1 MRIYVYNNHS
11 NLPSNINL
19 YTQSVN
25 INSQSQS
32 EKKIKTNSFALSPSM
47 IRNISKIK
55 KELNYFKCKNKHK
68 NFISRNSE
76 TKSASLNNNKIIST
90 DNINL
95 KKKIPKMTKKISDF
109 MTKYTPSNCNLID
122 MASYTTRTKS
132 NLSNSKN
139 FGNNYFPIKT
149 KIEKN
154 LGKKLPN
161 FSRYAL
167 TERPPCRE
175 KAYLS
180 DFKNDTRKLRYLK
193 YINLNKT
200 RDIIEFRENM
210 SYNQIKV
217 KCDLF
222 LYLNFCKLLKTH
234 ILSLAEYV
242 QFLHKALFP
251 EQKKDYFLII
261 KIRQLKKDIRDIK
274 DKIKKIQNIFEICL
288 NDKIFLLCVKNHT
301 LNYKNFT
308 HEEQNIVFYDIWKLL
323 YLNTKNNQIDFDINF
338 NDYIKNDNNNFDNF
352 VSDLNTYKKRICNN
366 VISDNLYLNY
376 VMDIFDMFN
385 NKDIYEYYVKNNS
398 LLNSKFNSQNHI
410 FSSVSDFHKKFF
422 GVFINIQALLE
433 EDFNINCDINH
444 SRLDYNNMKKLLGN
458 MHKEFGQEHYIL
470 DRKANI
476 QKMISND
483 NSQELKS
490 IKEIQM
496 KFKNNNSKISKKIDI
511 IVNSIFK
518 TNDDYI
524 CKNFLKDEKIGKKS
538 ILEKLNLL
546 EKLVNFLNYYKK
558 CEEMKNLEIY
568 EKCIKKLKQEKIEKL
583 KEVKKLK
590 YKQIRE
596 STVNKLIEKMNK
608 CPYIQN
614 KKINYLCK
622 SELKSNNKYKK
633 LFG

>member
-11 NLPSNINL
+11 NFPSNINL

-55 KELNYFKCKNKHK
+55 KELNYFKYKNKHK

-109 MTKYTPSNCNLID
+109 MTKYTPSNCNLLD

-323 YLNTKNNQIDFDINF
+323 YLNTKNNQIDFDVNF

-352 VSDLNTYKKRICNN
+352 VSDLNTYKKRLCNN

-398 LLNSKFNSQNHI
+398 LLNSKFNNQNHI

>member
-109 MTKYTPSNCNLID
+109 MTKYTPSNCNLLD

-323 YLNTKNNQIDFDINF
+323 YLNTKNNQIDFDVNF

-352 VSDLNTYKKRICNN
+352 VSDLNTYKKRLCNN

-398 LLNSKFNSQNHI
+398 LLNSKFNNQNHI

-524 CKNFLKDEKIGKKS
+524 CKNFLKVEKIGKKS

-622 SELKSNNKYKK
+622 SELKTNNKYKK